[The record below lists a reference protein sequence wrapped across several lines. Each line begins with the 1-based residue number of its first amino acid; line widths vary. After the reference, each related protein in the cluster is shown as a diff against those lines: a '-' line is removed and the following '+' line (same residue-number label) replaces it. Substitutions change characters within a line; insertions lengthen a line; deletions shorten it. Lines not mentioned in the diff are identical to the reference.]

1 MKNCVKIWL
10 WGKEIGSLVWREE
23 RHNSY
28 FVYHP
33 DYLNDPIEP
42 FPLMAPKRGAIN
54 RPFNSDTARMY
65 QRLPAFLAD
74 SLPDDW
80 GNALFE
86 QWRIDQGLTV
96 SQVTPLEK
104 LMFIGSRGMG
114 ALEFV
119 PDVQLNPRAEQI
131 DIAALAHLA
140 HKIFVDREK
149 AIIEPSETI
158 TKKLLMM
165 VGTSAGGRQ
174 PKALIAIHRETGEI
188 RSGQIAGLE
197 GYDYYILKFGNKERS
212 LAELEMTYYEMA
224 CMAGITMMP
233 SKLLEVDA
241 ERHFMTQRFDRKNG
255 EKLHL
260 QTLAAMN
267 PDADSYEQLLL
278 VCRNLHLPDATGE
291 EIFRRM
297 VFNYLANNTDDH
309 NKNFSFMLS
318 PNGQWTLTPAY
329 DMTFIFNTGGFQ
341 PQREHCMLM
350 RGKLADWSKEDVML
364 FAEQNGIR
372 NAEKIIGQVATA
384 IMQFRTIATRNGV
397 KNEWIGCVEECLM
410 THLQEWGFVETQ
422 QGKQEWISQN
432 GQHVTNIYLEQA
444 YKGNIHL
451 YATVNGT
458 TRKWVL
464 RPSMAEYKLISKM
477 GSANVPQEMLCA
489 WIEQR
494 LQ

>member
-1 MKNCVKIWL
+1 MQHSIKIWL
-10 WGKEIGSLVWREE
+10 WGKEVGSLMWREE

-33 DYLNDPIEP
+33 DYLNDPMEP
-42 FPLMAPKRGAIN
+42 FLLMAPKKGAIS
-54 RPFNSDTARMY
+54 RTFHSDTARMY

-86 QWRIDQGLTV
+86 QWRIDQGLSV

-119 PDVQLNPRAEQI
+119 PDAQMNPRTEKI
-131 DIAALAHLA
+131 DIAALAQLA
-140 HKIFVDREK
+140 QKIFNDREK
-149 AIIEPSETI
+149 AVIEPNETI

-165 VGTSAGGRQ
+165 VGTSVGGRQ

-197 GYDYYILKFGNKERS
+197 GYDYYILKFGNAARS
-212 LAELEMTYYEMA
+212 FAELEMTYYEMA
-224 CMAGITMMP
+224 CMAGIHMMP
-233 SKLLEVDA
+233 SQLLEADG
-241 ERHFMTQRFDRKNG
+241 EKHFLTQRFDRKDG
-255 EKLHL
+255 QKWHL

-309 NKNFSFMLS
+309 NKNFSFILS
-318 PNGQWTLTPAY
+318 PNGQWALTPAY
-329 DMTFIFNTGGFQ
+329 DMTFIFNVGGYQ
-341 PQREHCMLM
+341 PQREHCLMM
-350 RGKLADWSKEDVML
+350 RGKLTDWSKEDVML

-384 IMQFRTIATRNGV
+384 IMQFRAIALRNGV
-397 KNEWIGCVEECLM
+397 RHEWIGCVEECLM
-410 THLQEWGFVETQ
+410 THLREWGFVEPQ
-422 QGKQEWISQN
+422 PDNQEWILHS
-432 GQHVTNIYLEQA
+432 GQALTHVYLEQA

-451 YATVNGT
+451 YATINGAV
-458 TRKWVL
+458 RRWVL
-464 RPSMAEYKLISKM
+464 RSSMPEYKLIMEM
-477 GSANVPQEMLCA
+477 GMANVPQEMLCR

-494 LQ
+494 L

>member
-1 MKNCVKIWL
+1 M
-10 WGKEIGSLVWREE
+10 WREE

-33 DYLNDPIEP
+33 DYINDPIEP

-224 CMAGITMMP
+224 CMAGIHMMP
-233 SKLLEVDA
+233 SKLLSADGEQ
-241 ERHFMTQRFDRKNG
+241 HFLTQRFDRANG

-341 PQREHCMLM
+341 AQREHCLLM

-372 NAEKIIGQVATA
+372 NAEKIIGQVANA
-384 IMQFRTIATRNGV
+384 IMQFRTIAMRHGV
-397 KNEWIGCVEECLM
+397 KNEWMGCVEECLM
-410 THLQEWGFVETQ
+410 MHLREWGFVETQ
-422 QGKQEWISQN
+422 QGKQEWISDS
-432 GQHVTNIYLEQA
+432 GDRVTNIYLEQA

-451 YATVNGT
+451 YATINGVA
-458 TRKWVL
+458 RKWVL
-464 RPSMAEYKLISKM
+464 RPTTPEYQLIMESGM
-477 GSANVPQEMLCA
+477 ANVPQKKLCE

-494 LQ
+494 LL

>member
-1 MKNCVKIWL
+1 MQHSIKIWL
-10 WGKEIGSLVWREE
+10 WGKEIGSLMWREE
-23 RHNSY
+23 RHSSY

-33 DYLNDPIEP
+33 DYLNNPIEP
-42 FPLMAPKRGAIN
+42 FPLMAPMKGAIN
-54 RPFNSDTARMY
+54 RTFHSDTARMY

-86 QWRIDQGLTV
+86 QWRIDQDLSV

-119 PDVQLNPRAEQI
+119 PDAQINPHVEKI
-131 DIAALAHLA
+131 DIVALAQLA
-140 HKIFVDREK
+140 QKIFNDREK
-149 AIIEPSETI
+149 AVIEPNETI

-165 VGTSAGGRQ
+165 VGTSVGGRQ

-197 GYDYYILKFGNKERS
+197 GYDYYILKFGNAARS
-212 LAELEMTYYEMA
+212 FAELEMTYYEMA
-224 CMAGITMMP
+224 CMAGIHMMP
-233 SKLLEVDA
+233 SRLMEAGGEK
-241 ERHFMTQRFDRKNG
+241 HFLTQRFDRMNG
-255 EKLHL
+255 QKWHL

-267 PDADSYEQLLL
+267 PDVDSYEQLLL

-309 NKNFSFMLS
+309 NKNFSFMFS
-318 PNGQWTLTPAY
+318 PNGQWALTPAY
-329 DMTFIFNTGGFQ
+329 DMTFIFNVGGYQ
-341 PQREHCMLM
+341 PQREHCLMM
-350 RGKLADWSKEDVML
+350 RGKLADWSKEDIMQ

-372 NAEKIIGQVATA
+372 NAEKIIGQVATT
-384 IMQFRTIATRNGV
+384 IMQFRTIALRHGV
-397 KNEWIGCVEECLM
+397 RHEWIGCVEECLM
-410 THLQEWGFVETQ
+410 AHLKEWGFVETQ
-422 QGKQEWISQN
+422 SDNKEWILQN
-432 GQHVTNIYLEQA
+432 GQSLTHVYLEQA

-451 YATVNGT
+451 YATINGAA
-458 TRKWVL
+458 RRWVL
-464 RPSMAEYKLISKM
+464 RSSMPEYKLIMEM
-477 GSANVPQEMLCA
+477 GITNVPQEILCQ
-489 WIEQR
+489 WIEER
-494 LQ
+494 L

>member
-1 MKNCVKIWL
+1 M
-10 WGKEIGSLVWREE
+10 WREE

-33 DYLNDPIEP
+33 DYLSNPLEP
-42 FPLMAPKRGAIN
+42 FPLIAPKRGAIN
-54 RPFNSDTARMY
+54 RTFHSDTARMY

-86 QWRIDQGLTV
+86 RWRIDQGLSV

-119 PDVQLNPRAEQI
+119 PDAQINPRAEKI
-131 DIAALAHLA
+131 DIAALAQLA
-140 HKIFVDREK
+140 QKIFNDREK
-149 AIIEPSETI
+149 AVIEPNETI

-165 VGTSAGGRQ
+165 VGTSVGGRQ
-174 PKALIAIHRETGEI
+174 PKALIAIHKETGEI

-197 GYDYYILKFGNKERS
+197 GYNYYILKFGNAERS
-212 LAELEMTYYEMA
+212 LAELEMTYHEMA
-224 CMAGITMMP
+224 CMAGIHMMP
-233 SKLLEVDA
+233 SRLLEADG
-241 ERHFMTQRFDRKNG
+241 EKHFLTQRFDRMNG
-255 EKLHL
+255 QKWHL

-278 VCRNLHLPDATGE
+278 VCRHLHLPDATGE

-318 PNGQWTLTPAY
+318 SNGQWALTPAY
-329 DMTFIFNTGGFQ
+329 DMTFIFNVGGFQ
-341 PQREHCMLM
+341 PQREHCLMM
-350 RGKLADWSKEDVML
+350 RGKLADWSKEDIMQ

-372 NAEKIIGQVATA
+372 NAEKIVGQVATA
-384 IMQFRTIATRNGV
+384 IMQFRSIALRHGV
-397 KNEWIGCVEECLM
+397 RNEWIGCVEECLM
-410 THLQEWGFVETQ
+410 AHLREWGFVETQ
-422 QGKQEWISQN
+422 PDNNEWILQN
-432 GQHVTNIYLEQA
+432 GKLLTHVYLEQA

-451 YATVNGT
+451 YATINET
-458 TRKWVL
+458 TRRWVF
-464 RPSMAEYKLISKM
+464 RPSMPEYKLIMEM
-477 GSANVPQEMLCA
+477 GITNVPQEMLCR

-494 LQ
+494 L

>member
-1 MKNCVKIWL
+1 MQHCIKIWL
-10 WGKEIGSLVWREE
+10 WGKEIGSLMWREE

-33 DYLNDPIEP
+33 DYLNNPIEP
-42 FPLMAPKRGAIN
+42 FPLMAPKKGAIN
-54 RPFNSDTARMY
+54 RTFHSDTARMY

-86 QWRIDQGLTV
+86 QWRIDQGLSV

-119 PDVQLNPRAEQI
+119 PDAQMNPHAEKI
-131 DIAALAHLA
+131 DIAALAQLA
-140 HKIFVDREK
+140 QKIFNDREK
-149 AIIEPSETI
+149 AVIEPNETI

-165 VGTSAGGRQ
+165 VGTSVGGRQ
-174 PKALIAIHRETGEI
+174 PKALIAILRETGEI
-188 RSGQIAGLE
+188 RSGQISGLE
-197 GYDYYILKFGNKERS
+197 GYDYYILKFGNAARS
-212 LAELEMTYYEMA
+212 FAELEMTYYEMA
-224 CMAGITMMP
+224 CKAGIHMML
-233 SKLLEVDA
+233 SRLLEADG
-241 ERHFMTQRFDRKNG
+241 EKHFLTQRFDCMNG
-255 EKLHL
+255 QKWHL

-318 PNGQWTLTPAY
+318 PNGQWELTPAY
-329 DMTFIFNTGGFQ
+329 DMTFIFNVGGYQ
-341 PQREHCMLM
+341 PQREHCLMM
-350 RGKLADWSKEDVML
+350 RGKLADWSKEDIMQ

-384 IMQFRTIATRNGV
+384 IMQFRSIAQRHGV
-397 KNEWIGCVEECLM
+397 RHEWIGCVEECLM
-410 THLQEWGFVETQ
+410 THLREWGFVETQ
-422 QGKQEWISQN
+422 PVNKEWILHS
-432 GQHVTNIYLEQA
+432 GQALTHVYLEQA

-451 YATVNGT
+451 YATINGVA
-458 TRKWVL
+458 RRWVL
-464 RPSMAEYKLISKM
+464 RSSMSEYKLIMEM
-477 GSANVPQEMLCA
+477 GMANVPQEMLCH
-489 WIEQR
+489 WIEER
-494 LQ
+494 L

>member
-1 MKNCVKIWL
+1 MQHSIKIWL
-10 WGKEIGSLVWREE
+10 WGREIGSLMWREE

-33 DYLNDPIEP
+33 DYLNNPIEP
-42 FPLMAPKRGAIN
+42 FPLMAPKKGAIN
-54 RPFNSDTARMY
+54 RTFHSDTARMY

-80 GNALFE
+80 GNSLFE
-86 QWRIDQGLTV
+86 QWRIDQGLSM

-119 PDVQLNPRAEQI
+119 PDAQMNPRAEKI
-131 DIAALAHLA
+131 DIAALAQLA
-140 HKIFVDREK
+140 QKIFNDREK
-149 AIIEPSETI
+149 AVIEPNETI
-158 TKKLLMM
+158 TKKLLML
-165 VGTSAGGRQ
+165 VGTSVGGRQ

-197 GYDYYILKFGNKERS
+197 DYDYYILKFGNAVRS
-212 LAELEMTYYEMA
+212 FAELEMTYHEMA
-224 CMAGITMMP
+224 CMAGIHMMP
-233 SKLLEVDA
+233 SRLLEADG
-241 ERHFMTQRFDRKNG
+241 EKHFLTQRFDRMNG
-255 EKLHL
+255 QKWHL

-278 VCRNLHLPDATGE
+278 VCRHLHLPDATGE

-318 PNGQWTLTPAY
+318 PNGQWELTPAY
-329 DMTFIFNTGGFQ
+329 DMTFIFNVGGYQ
-341 PQREHCMLM
+341 PQREHCLMM
-350 RGKLADWSKEDVML
+350 RGKLTDWSKEDIML

-384 IMQFRTIATRNGV
+384 IMQFRTIALRHGV
-397 KNEWIGCVEECLM
+397 RHEWIGCVEECLM
-410 THLQEWGFVETQ
+410 AHLREWEFVETQ
-422 QGKQEWISQN
+422 PNNKEWILQS
-432 GQHVTNIYLEQA
+432 GEALTRVYLEQA

-451 YATVNGT
+451 YATINGN
-458 TRKWVL
+458 TRRWVF
-464 RPSMAEYKLISKM
+464 RPTMPEYKLIMEM
-477 GSANVPQEMLCA
+477 GITNVPQEMLCR
-489 WIEQR
+489 WIEER
-494 LQ
+494 L

>member
-1 MKNCVKIWL
+1 MQHSIKIWL
-10 WGKEIGSLVWREE
+10 WGREIGSLMWREE

-33 DYLNDPIEP
+33 DYLNNPIEP
-42 FPLMAPKRGAIN
+42 FPLMAPKKGAIN
-54 RPFNSDTARMY
+54 RTFHSDTARMY

-86 QWRIDQGLTV
+86 QWRIDQGLSM

-119 PDVQLNPRAEQI
+119 PDAQMNPRAEKI
-131 DIAALAHLA
+131 DIAALAQLA
-140 HKIFVDREK
+140 QKIFNDREK
-149 AIIEPSETI
+149 AVIEPNETI
-158 TKKLLMM
+158 TKKLLML
-165 VGTSAGGRQ
+165 VGTSVGGRQ

-197 GYDYYILKFGNKERS
+197 DYDYYILKFGNAVRS
-212 LAELEMTYYEMA
+212 FAELEMTYHEMA
-224 CMAGITMMP
+224 CMAGIHMMP
-233 SKLLEVDA
+233 SRLLEADG
-241 ERHFMTQRFDRKNG
+241 EKHFLTQRFDRMNG
-255 EKLHL
+255 QKWHL

-278 VCRNLHLPDATGE
+278 VCRHLHLPDATGE

-318 PNGQWTLTPAY
+318 PNGQWELTPAY
-329 DMTFIFNTGGFQ
+329 DMTFIFNVGGYQ
-341 PQREHCMLM
+341 PQREHCLMM
-350 RGKLADWSKEDVML
+350 RGKLTDWSKEDIML

-384 IMQFRTIATRNGV
+384 IMQFRTIALRHGV
-397 KNEWIGCVEECLM
+397 RHEWIGCVEECLM
-410 THLQEWGFVETQ
+410 AHLREWEFVETQ
-422 QGKQEWISQN
+422 PNNKEWILQS
-432 GQHVTNIYLEQA
+432 GEALTRVYLEQA

-451 YATVNGT
+451 YATINGN
-458 TRKWVL
+458 TRRWVF
-464 RPSMAEYKLISKM
+464 RPTMPEYKLIMEM
-477 GSANVPQEMLCA
+477 GITNVPQEMLCR
-489 WIEQR
+489 WIEER
-494 LQ
+494 L